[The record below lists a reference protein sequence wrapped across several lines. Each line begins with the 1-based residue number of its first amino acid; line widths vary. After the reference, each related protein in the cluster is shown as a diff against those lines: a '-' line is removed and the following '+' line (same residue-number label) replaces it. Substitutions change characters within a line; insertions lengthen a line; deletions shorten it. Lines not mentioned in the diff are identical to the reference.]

1 MNIVI
6 SRGNLFS
13 ALQQVIGVVE
23 RRQSLPILGNVFLRV
38 NDDQLELRTTDLE
51 IQIGCA
57 VQVQNL
63 EPGAVTAPARKLY
76 DICRGL
82 PEGSEIELQEQ
93 EGRLRVKSGRSRYVL
108 ATLPAADFPELEQV
122 EGQTT
127 FEIPGALLKSLIVRT
142 QFAMAQ
148 QDVRYYLNGLL
159 LEVADQTMRAVATDG
174 HRLAVSEETVESTSE
189 ASGQYIVPRKTVL
202 EIVRLLDAADATV
215 KLGLAAGQLVMH
227 VNDCT
232 LVSKLVDGSY
242 PEYRRV
248 IPESGDHRAIAN
260 REAVKQALTRAAIL
274 SNEKFRGVR
283 VGLSKGAMRIETQ
296 NPDQEEAFEEVSIAY
311 EGEDLTIGFNVTYL
325 LDALNA
331 MNGEEFILEMRGPDA
346 SGLIYD
352 EKFPQ
357 HKYVVMPMRL

>member
-6 SRGNLFS
+6 SRGNLLS

-23 RRQSLPILGNVFLRV
+23 RRQSLPILGNVLLCA
-38 NDDQLELRTTDLE
+38 NEDQLELRTTDLE
-51 IQIGCA
+51 IQIGCN

-63 EPGAVTAPARKLY
+63 APGAVTAPARKLY

-82 PEGSEIELQEQ
+82 PEGAEIELLEQ
-93 EGRLRVKSGRSRYVL
+93 ENRLRVKSGRSRYVL
-108 ATLPAADFPELEQV
+108 ATLPAADFPELEQSDTSQV
-122 EGQTT
+122 MLDVPCMT
-127 FEIPGALLKSLIVRT
+127 LKSLIVRT

-159 LEVADQTMRAVATDG
+159 LEVDENTMRSVATDG
-174 HRLAVSEETVESTSE
+174 HRLAVSEEAIESS
-189 ASGQYIVPRKTVL
+189 ARGQYIVPRKTVL
-202 EIVRLLDAADATV
+202 EIVRLLDVPDVPV
-215 KLGLAAGQLVMH
+215 KLRLASGQLVMG
-227 VNDCT
+227 VNGCT
-232 LVSKLVDGSY
+232 LVSKLVDGNY

-248 IPESGDHRAIAN
+248 IPDSGDHRAVAN
-260 REAVKQALTRAAIL
+260 REAVKQALVRAAIL

-283 VGLSKGAMRIETQ
+283 IGLTTDVMRIETQ
-296 NPDQEEAFEEVSIAY
+296 NPDQEEAFEEISIQYQGA
-311 EGEDLTIGFNVTYL
+311 DMTIGFNVTYL

-331 MNGEEFILEMRGPDA
+331 MDGDEFVLETRGPDA

-352 EKFPQ
+352 ERYPQ